1 MYLVL
6 QRKDDDSDACKEAT
20 DALEI
25 YGKMDA
31 SHKAQ
36 FLNDFIT
43 HGRGKGKD
51 AMKFRYAY
59 QRTASRT
66 KENKI
71 SATEND
77 LNRHVCSK

>member
-1 MYLVL
+1 MHLVL
-6 QRKDDDSDACKEAT
+6 QRKDDDSDTCKEAT

-25 YGKMDA
+25 YGQMDA
-31 SHKAQ
+31 SQKSQ

-66 KENKI
+66 KEDKI